1 MDPRK
6 GWAALFCVVLAL
18 FGAMSGYRWLTVVA
32 LGIWVGAMLVFGRG
46 ERHPP
51 LHIDPEDEGQP

>member
-6 GWAALFCVVLAL
+6 GWAALFCVALAL
-18 FGAMSGYRWLTVVA
+18 FGAFSGFRWLTVLA
-32 LGIWVGAMLVFGRG
+32 LGLWIAAMIYFGRG

-51 LHIDPEDEGQP
+51 RRIDPDQENF